1 MRIVSISLLVVVI
14 LLLLYV
20 SYQLHKGN
28 TILVYMIG
36 KSENGNEAV
45 QKSNSEKI
53 VEAVTNIPAMFDLE
67 SITGKRF
74 GA

>member
-1 MRIVSISLLVVVI
+1 MRIITISLLVVVI
-14 LLLLYV
+14 ILLLYV

-36 KSENGNEAV
+36 KSESGNEVV
-45 QKSNSEKI
+45 QQSKAEKI
-53 VEAVTNIPAMFDLE
+53 VAAVTNIPAMFDLE